1 MAAFLKELDPQL
13 IQQYK
18 LEFPDINDKERY
30 TKAGTISQ
38 KGINEWA
45 SWRMSGQTSER
56 SIDRTSQSVES
67 KKSSTLIDNEDL
79 LHPPTTQYKDLDNIY
94 LDEVNESID
103 DTLLETEVSVS
114 VDPLL
119 SSACIIEKI
128 SATKEINAAAS
139 TVKVNAAAST
149 VKVNAAAST
158 QELTDAAFSP
168 RKATRRIGTRPT
180 RKFMIEIKTQG
191 STVGCYTM
199 QQYMM
204 CRLALL
210 QLIPSTYSE
219 NIELFKDIEYRLYYL
234 IISNPKYTSTHESP
248 FIGQGL
254 EKISTYDYLLRLPD
268 TNNLYYQIR
277 QISLISQNSLYVDV
291 LKNEVDYMTHQSRN
305 GAYNAVS
312 LTRAILTHD
321 PREFIQSLIAKSMK
335 KPIALSL
342 SSECNDYGGSYS
354 ILTDHWF
361 IFWRGKFR
369 TAWGTEFFGYKFHN
383 SPIVEIEYFIKILN
397 YLRNPTHI
405 FDFQPQFKSFW
416 DEFMQIYMGINIE
429 NVIVYP
435 PYKKE
440 IETRIKKQMKI
451 GPEYLTNELL
461 KIFAVRET
469 IDCYTDNGVINSGT
483 IGRFQN
489 AATTPKYRNYV
500 GYDILELK
508 PTGEDYY
515 DLLIDITKAICKL
528 EIIEGFTPSLLTNP
542 EAFECSGHA
551 SSGYG
556 NNRYSNNRYSNN
568 RYGNNRYGNKTRKY
582 RNQIKSNQKKSKK
595 SKY

>member
-45 SWRMSGQTSER
+45 SGRMSGQTSER

-139 TVKVNAAAST
+139 TVKVNAPST

-219 NIELFKDIEYRLYYL
+219 YIELFKDFEYRLYYL

-556 NNRYSNNRYSNN
+556 NNRYSNNRY
-568 RYGNNRYGNKTRKY
+568 GNNRYGNKTRKY